1 MASSMR
7 VNARRLC
14 LYPFYGRSEL
24 CDLLLK
30 SCNLAV
36 NAGDIVGNDTM
47 CILDQ
52 LGKVVEITLYLL
64 PKLVV
69 PLKI

>member
-7 VNARRLC
+7 VDARRLC
-14 LYPFYGRSEL
+14 QSPLYYCGEL
-24 CDLLLK
+24 CHLLLK

-47 CILDQ
+47 CILDR
-52 LGKVVEITLYLL
+52 LGKVVEITFYLL
-64 PKLVV
+64 SKLVV